1 MNRLSAISSCSCSCS
16 KIWAWTAGD
25 TRRASGSQFIAQS
38 FASAGPNLRGRGRR
52 RRTRTSWLRS
62 FTNAPHQTTK
72 GAAGYLLLEVLLALV
87 ILSIIVGLVF
97 RIIQTT
103 SRVTSNVQFLQS
115 QQEHSDGIY
124 ELLRKD
130 IESLPLNAA
139 FQTKR
144 TKDDFQLIFDE
155 TPFNFSWKGAQS
167 GFGTVILAVQR
178 QADGSFS
185 LVATEIPEP
194 SVTDPDAPPPP
205 QTVTKLISGL
215 VRCDWRF
222 FDQTSGQWSTN
233 WTSSTAKPALLECT
247 YQVSGRP
254 TPVRAVFRWRVAAPV
269 AGT

>member
-1 MNRLSAISSCSCSCS
+1 MSSLSAISSCSCSCS
-16 KIWAWTAGD
+16 KIWAWTGKA
-25 TRRASGSQFIAQS
+25 TRHAAGSQFIGRS
-38 FASAGPNLRGRGRR
+38 FANAGPNLRGRGRR
-52 RRTRTSWLRS
+52 RRTRTISRGR
-62 FTNAPHQTTK
+62 AV
-72 GAAGYLLLEVLLALV
+72 GGYLLLEVLLALV

-130 IESLPLNAA
+130 IESLPLNAE

-185 LVATEIPEP
+185 IVATEIPEA